1 MATEEDIT
9 KSLLIESQ
17 IWITDDINDDQVVEE
32 LEKEYSFD
40 EDFIDEEEVLP
51 HKNRPRVVV
60 IGRPN
65 VGKSTLV
72 NRLIGRREAVVQ
84 DTPGVT
90 RDRIQYDAEWSGKHF
105 ILIDTGGWSSEKTG
119 LLPKISEQVQIA
131 IDQADLI
138 LFIVDAQVGLTED
151 DEAVVKLIR
160 RNSVPVIL
168 VANKVDGIE
177 AEAQIG
183 NLWSLGL
190 GEPFPVSALHGR
202 GSGDLLELVVSRMPD
217 ESRIQDQLKG
227 PTKVAL
233 IGRPNVGKSSLLN
246 KLTKS
251 NRSVVSEIAGTTVDP
266 VDEIV
271 MINDEAWNFIDTAG
285 IRRRVRESSGYEY
298 YASLRTQAALERAE
312 IALLIL
318 ESSENI
324 TDQDRKLI
332 NLVTEAGRALVLVFN
347 KWDLLDEDR
356 REMLEKEIDLDLH
369 NVRWA
374 PRVNLSALTGWHV
387 DRLSTALHTAYAGW
401 STRIATSKLNQF
413 IKEFIAANPHPVRGG
428 KQSKI
433 LFATQ
438 IGQKPPAFALFTTG
452 MIDESYTRFIERRLR
467 EEYGFQGSPIHI
479 KVKIRERRKR

>member
-17 IWITDDINDDQVVEE
+17 IWITEDINDDQVVEE

-131 IDQADLI
+131 IEQADLI

-387 DRLSTALHTAYAGW
+387 DRISTALHTAYAGW

-467 EEYGFQGSPIHI
+467 EEYGFLGSPIHI
-479 KVKIRERRKR
+479 KVKIRERRK

>member
-1 MATEEDIT
+1 
-9 KSLLIESQ
+9 
-17 IWITDDINDDQVVEE
+17 
-32 LEKEYSFD
+32 
-40 EDFIDEEEVLP
+40 
-51 HKNRPRVVV
+51 
-60 IGRPN
+60 
-65 VGKSTLV
+65 
-72 NRLIGRREAVVQ
+72 
-84 DTPGVT
+84 
-90 RDRIQYDAEWSGKHF
+90 
-105 ILIDTGGWSSEKTG
+105 
-119 LLPKISEQVQIA
+119 
-131 IDQADLI
+131 
-138 LFIVDAQVGLTED
+138 
-151 DEAVVKLIR
+151 
-160 RNSVPVIL
+160 

-202 GSGDLLELVVSRMPD
+202 GSGDLLELIINKMPA
-217 ESRIQDQLKG
+217 ESRIVDQLKG

-251 NRSVVSEIAGTTVDP
+251 TRSVVSEIAGTTVDP

-318 ESSENI
+318 ESSETI

-356 REMLEKEIDLDLH
+356 RLMLEREIEMDLH
-369 NVRWA
+369 NVKWA

-387 DRLSTALHTAYAGW
+387 DRLSNSLHAAHDGW

-413 IKEFIAANPHPVRGG
+413 IKEFVAANPHPVRGG

-452 MIDESYTRFIERRLR
+452 LIDESYTRFIERRLR
-467 EEYGFQGSPIHI
+467 EEYGFIGSPIHI

>member
-1 MATEEDIT
+1 MSTEEEIT
-9 KSLLIESQ
+9 KSLMIESQ
-17 IWITDDINDDQVVEE
+17 IWLTDDVDEDEVVLE
-32 LEKEYSFD
+32 LEKQYGLD
-40 EDFIDEEEVLP
+40 EDFLDEVVEQP
-51 HKNRPRVVV
+51 RKNRPRVVV

-84 DTPGVT
+84 DVPGVT
-90 RDRIQYDAEWSGKHF
+90 RDRIQYDAEWNGKEF
-105 ILIDTGGWSSEKTG
+105 ILVDTGGWSSDKTG
-119 LLPKISEQVQIA
+119 LIPKISEQVQIA

-138 LFIVDAQVGLTED
+138 LFIVDANVGLTED
-151 DEAVVKLIR
+151 DESVVKLIR
-160 RNSVPVIL
+160 RNKVPVIL

-202 GSGDLLELVVSRMPD
+202 GSGDLLELVINTMPP
-217 ESRIQDQLKG
+217 ESRIVDQLKG

-318 ESSENI
+318 ESSETI

-347 KWDLLDEDR
+347 KWDFKR
-356 REMLEKEIDLDLH
+356 A
-369 NVRWA
+369 W
-374 PRVNLSALTGWHV
+374 
-387 DRLSTALHTAYAGW
+387 
-401 STRIATSKLNQF
+401 
-413 IKEFIAANPHPVRGG
+413 RGHRPQQCG
-428 KQSKI
+428 
-433 LFATQ
+433 
-438 IGQKPPAFALFTTG
+438 
-452 MIDESYTRFIERRLR
+452 RRLQKA
-467 EEYGFQGSPIHI
+467 G
-479 KVKIRERRKR
+479 

>member
-1 MATEEDIT
+1 MSAEEELT
-9 KSLLIESQ
+9 KSLMIESQ
-17 IWITDDINDDQVVEE
+17 IWLTDDVDEDEVVLE
-32 LEKEYSFD
+32 LEKQYGLD
-40 EDFIDEEEVLP
+40 EDFLQEDVVAP
-51 HKNRPRVVV
+51 RKNRPRVVV

-90 RDRIQYDAEWSGKHF
+90 RDRIQYDAEWNGKEF
-105 ILIDTGGWSSEKTG
+105 ILVDTGGWSSDKTG
-119 LLPKISEQVQIA
+119 LIPKISEQVQIA

-138 LFIVDAQVGLTED
+138 LFIVDANVGLTED
-151 DEAVVKLIR
+151 DESVVKLIR
-160 RNSVPVIL
+160 RNKVPVIL

-202 GSGDLLELVVSRMPD
+202 GSGDLLDLVINKMPE
-217 ESRIQDQLKG
+217 ESRIVDQLKG

-246 KLTKS
+246 KLTKT

-318 ESSENI
+318 ESSETI

-356 REMLEKEIDLDLH
+356 RLTLEKEIEMDLH
-369 NVRWA
+369 NVKWA

-387 DRLSTALHTAYAGW
+387 DRLSLALHAAYEGW

-413 IKEFIAANPHPVRGG
+413 IKEFVAANPHPVRGG

-452 MIDESYTRFIERRLR
+452 LIDESYTRFIERRLR
-467 EEYGFQGSPIHI
+467 EEYGFIGSPIHI

>member
-1 MATEEDIT
+1 MSTEEEIT
-9 KSLLIESQ
+9 KSLMIESQ
-17 IWITDDINDDQVVEE
+17 IWLTDDVDEDEVVLE
-32 LEKEYSFD
+32 LEKQYGLD
-40 EDFIDEEEVLP
+40 EDFLDEVVEQP
-51 HKNRPRVVV
+51 RKNRPRVVV

-84 DTPGVT
+84 DVPGVT
-90 RDRIQYDAEWSGKHF
+90 RDRIQYDAEWNGKEF
-105 ILIDTGGWSSEKTG
+105 ILVDTGGWSSDKTG
-119 LLPKISEQVQIA
+119 LIPKISEQVQIA

-138 LFIVDAQVGLTED
+138 LFIVDANVGLTED
-151 DEAVVKLIR
+151 DESVVKLIR
-160 RNSVPVIL
+160 RNKVPVIL

-202 GSGDLLELVVSRMPD
+202 GSGDLLELVINTMPP
-217 ESRIQDQLKG
+217 ESRIVDQLKG

-318 ESSENI
+318 ESSETI

-356 REMLEKEIDLDLH
+356 LLLLEREIEMDLH
-369 NVRWA
+369 NVKWA

-387 DRLSTALHTAYAGW
+387 DRLSTALHAAYEGW

-413 IKEFIAANPHPVRGG
+413 IKEFVAANPHPVRGG

-452 MIDESYTRFIERRLR
+452 LID
-467 EEYGFQGSPIHI
+467 
-479 KVKIRERRKR
+479 

>member
-17 IWITDDINDDQVVEE
+17 IWITEDINDDQVVEE

-387 DRLSTALHTAYAGW
+387 DRISTALHTAYAGW

-428 KQSKI
+428 KQSRI

-467 EEYGFQGSPIHI
+467 EEYGFLGSPIHI